1 MNTKRMLLV
10 IAVIALAIAGL
21 ARTARATD
29 FRPAVIERPTGTLD
43 VEQDIPCDNHISRI
57 VAVSGGGIALSPA
70 LGTDL
75 SVNKIFS
82 LIRLHV
88 TFDGFGASGDCGAVR
103 ASVSYSEIGVQLE
116 RAVSFTAVPATGRG
130 YTFTI
135 PRELFLVQVIDRR
148 DGELERS
155 LRRPSEDVTGAIDL
169 DTGRFSIHVVTAQT
183 MHFQGGCFVVCAI
196 DEHDRGTITANVSGT
211 LAFPDTD
218 ADGVPDHLDN
228 CPFSTNADQ
237 SPVSTPTIDAPPN
250 VTLFSCLDHTIGGAT
265 GTDVCGGGPVTISNN
280 APARFPLGS
289 TTVTWT
295 ATDSKNRTAAD
306 TQIVTVID
314 KVPPAIACTLERSRS
329 TVANDAWLSALLV
342 SVPST

>member
-1 MNTKRMLLV
+1 M
-10 IAVIALAIAGL
+10 
-21 ARTARATD
+21 
-29 FRPAVIERPTGTLD
+29 
-43 VEQDIPCDNHISRI
+43 
-57 VAVSGGGIALSPA
+57 
-70 LGTDL
+70 
-75 SVNKIFS
+75 NKIFS
-82 LIRLHV
+82 LIRLHL
-88 TFDGFGASGDCGAVR
+88 TFDGFSVSGDCGGVR

-135 PRELFLVQVIDRR
+135 PRELFLIQVIDRR

-228 CPFSTNADQ
+228 CPFFPNADQ

-280 APARFPLGS
+280 APARFPVGS

-295 ATDSKNRTAAD
+295 ATDSKNRSATD
-306 TQIVTVID
+306 TQVVTVID
-314 KVPPAIACTLERSRS
+314 KARPTVACTATNPVGTSFIVTGGDACGDAVLRLGSYVIANGEQIKIEETGQPGVRLQNVVGKDGLRKFLVGKSQGVIVATDGSGNRSAAACRY
-329 TVANDAWLSALLV
+329 
-342 SVPST
+342 PK